1 MIRATNDEVEQWRSS
16 GATPGAVVRTSYF
29 LGDIPSFSGAAWHA
43 QPKWQAKVSPERSR
57 LWEWFAK
64 PLAGMRACL
73 GAQQSSGTR

>member
-1 MIRATNDEVEQWRSS
+1 MQLLARWFAPVTFWGTSRPSAVQPGTRSQS
-16 GATPGAVVRTSYF
+16 GKRT
-29 LGDIPSFSGAAWHA
+29 
-43 QPKWQAKVSPERSR
+43 PERSR